1 MRKKLTD
8 TLRGTLR
15 LYLDKQIPRSAAA
28 MSYYLTMSLFPLLI
42 CLYTLLG
49 SSYGRMLQLLDLV
62 DRFLSPE
69 ATRYVKSFL
78 LYVAESPS
86 RAMLLAGLTLLL
98 TSASAAM
105 RVMRQGMREIRGGVP
120 AGKGLR
126 DWLASLVFS
135 LVFLAALYFGI
146 LVLLTGQTFLEL
158 VERVLPGLHIS
169 DYWRILRFPV
179 LGCLVFLA
187 LWGMYAVSDKRK
199 GRSKAPGA
207 LAGTAGVVLMS
218 GVFSQ
223 FIAVSTRYPLVYGSL
238 ASIILLMFW
247 LFLCSQV
254 IFLGAAVNESLA
266 AARGKERF

>member
-1 MRKKLTD
+1 MTKKLYRV
-8 TLRGTLR
+8 LRGALR

-62 DRFLSPE
+62 DQFLSPE

-86 RAMLLAGLTLLL
+86 SAMLLAGLTLLL

-105 RVMRQGMREIRGGVP
+105 RVMRRGMREIRGVEEKGE
-120 AGKGLR
+120 GLR
-126 DWLASLVFS
+126 DWLASLFFS

-158 VERVLPGLHIS
+158 LERHLPGLHIS
-169 DYWRILRFPV
+169 GYWKLLRYPV
-179 LGCLVFLA
+179 LGGLAFLA
-187 LWGMYAVSDKRK
+187 LWGIYALS
-199 GRSKAPGA
+199 GREHGRNRSTLPGA
-207 LAGTAGVVLMS
+207 VAATAGILLMS
-218 GVFSQ
+218 GIFSR
-223 FIAVSTRYPLVYGSL
+223 FIAASYRYPLVYGSL
-238 ASIILLMFW
+238 ASILLLMVW
-247 LFLCSQV
+247 LFLCSQT
-254 IFLGAAVNESLA
+254 IYLGAAVNASLDQQKT
-266 AARGKERF
+266 KE